1 MWDYE
6 LTGVTNERSHQGS
19 DDEFVWQ
26 LEVVLE
32 CQRSYAECKNF
43 SRGGVLIAARPK
55 SNSAQGQVSLEIINK
70 TSLFKKKKKKKP
82 TDQ

>member
-6 LTGVTNERSHQGS
+6 VTCVTNERSHQGS
-19 DDEFVWQ
+19 EDEFDWQ

-43 SRGGVLIAARPK
+43 SRGWRIDCGLTKV
-55 SNSAQGQVSLEIINK
+55 
-70 TSLFKKKKKKKP
+70 
-82 TDQ
+82 